1 MTSSTRGAA
10 AAAAA
15 ALKEKEKGKNPADS
29 APPGG
34 GRTGSQLSTGSHA
47 LLAAGND
54 AEEQSPLRS
63 QEHQPS
69 GRDGDRGDPLFRS
82 GGQAPAPQ
90 PPTGTALAP
99 APTPAASS
107 ALVTVPAEFA
117 DSAEAYEVGFVEGS
131 TGAKSF
137 GEVWDAN
144 SQFNYNRRALLNGFL
159 TGRNH
164 SPPQPFGS
172 APRGSLDGL
181 VTPAVRATPPK
192 RV

>member
-15 ALKEKEKGKNPADS
+15 ALKEKGKNPADR
-29 APPGG
+29 APS
-34 GRTGSQLSTGSHA
+34 GRTGQLSTGSHA
-47 LLAAGND
+47 LLPAGND

-69 GRDGDRGDPLFRS
+69 GRDGDRGDALFRS

-107 ALVTVPAEFA
+107 GLVTVPAEFA